1 MRLRARRWQRG
12 DPLATASAR
21 ALLAPATRTC
31 APNRIR
37 QKEIQAPRGAVGAL
51 GAPRAH
57 ETLSKWVN
65 AEIPQ
70 RCLPVTTALHQ
81 IRKAQD
87 PGDRGQFLRYVA
99 EPPVKRR
106 SDGNVRPAE
115 QRRIDHAPP
124 AEDRGGSPETAIVVA
139 GKGSDTPDI
148 SLDNSV
154 FWSVVL
160 ACWGSDVIRSIE
172 AARVYRGAW
181 SIGGMATRGARAAA
195 SDACD
200 RLPQ

>member
-1 MRLRARRWQRG
+1 VATRRPPG
-12 DPLATASAR
+12 SKAAAASAR
-21 ALLAPATRTC
+21 APLAPDARTPSC

-37 QKEIQAPRGAVGAL
+37 QKEIQAPRGAL

-57 ETLSKWVN
+57 ETLSKSVN

-81 IRKAQD
+81 IRKAHD

-99 EPPVKRR
+99 EPTVKRR
-106 SDGNVRPAE
+106 SDGNVRPPNNSVSTMPRP
-115 QRRIDHAPP
+115 QRTAGALPKR
-124 AEDRGGSPETAIVVA
+124 AIVVA
-139 GKGSDTPDI
+139 GKGSDTPDT

-154 FWSVVL
+154 FWRVVL

-195 SDACD
+195 TDACD